1 MKAFKIEGEFLM
13 GDKWQKFAREI
24 ASKNKKTATEYLL
37 SDMGGRHRTSRKN
50 IRIHDV
56 KELKLEEIE
65 SPLVRDEL
73 AGDKGGR

>member
-1 MKAFKIEGEFLM
+1 MKAFRIEGEFLM
-13 GDKWQKFAREI
+13 RDKWQKFAKEV
-24 ASKNKKTATEYLL
+24 ASKDKKTATEHLL

-56 KELKLEEIE
+56 KQLKPEEIE
-65 SPLVRDEL
+65 SPLVREEL